1 MPILGSLY
9 ESMPRAGPQ
18 AALGGQKELSRRGWP
33 GLMEGCPGKRE
44 ERDGSIIEL
53 IALFPTH
60 SPESGHCCVKS
71 KKAHFAR
78 SWVVHTRAFAAWR
91 GGKKKSRGYVV
102 FEWRHY

>member
-1 MPILGSLY
+1 MPILDSLY
-9 ESMPRAGPQ
+9 RPRGGPQ
-18 AALGGQKELSRRGWP
+18 AALGGQKELSRGGWP

-78 SWVVHTRAFAAWR
+78 ACVVHTRTFAAWR
-91 GGKKKSRGYVV
+91 GGKKEIKRICC
-102 FEWRHY
+102 F